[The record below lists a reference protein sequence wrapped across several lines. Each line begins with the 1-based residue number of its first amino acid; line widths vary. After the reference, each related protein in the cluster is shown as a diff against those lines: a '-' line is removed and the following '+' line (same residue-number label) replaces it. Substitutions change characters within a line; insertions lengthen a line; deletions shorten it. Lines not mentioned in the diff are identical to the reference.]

1 MVYVKSLYS
10 SIENS
15 EAFPTS
21 LVWNPWVLVRVSFF
35 TWELLWGRILTL
47 EQLKRRWWRIPYRCY
62 MCKGDEETTNHSLL
76 HYWKQPCYGFL
87 FILLLR
93 IGWVMHFFVREVLL
107 SWNGS
112 CVKKKR
118 MKALRLAPL
127 CFFWIIWKE
136 KNQKT
141 FENIEKGNRVIKCT
155 FMYIFLEWVRLC
167 IDDSSLSTMD
177 FIDWLSSKWGRG
189 SCFLFS
195 LSFFSHWMPLYTP
208 CIPFL
213 AFY

>member
-1 MVYVKSLYS
+1 MQAFFKKLQALLICSCIEDKMVYVKSLYS

-21 LVWNPWVLVRVSFF
+21 LVWNPWVPVRVSFF

-62 MCKGDEETTNHSLL
+62 MCKGDEETANHSLL

-107 SWNGS
+107 MILVSRRRGWRHRDLPP
-112 CVKKKR
+112 CV
-118 MKALRLAPL
+118 
-127 CFFWIIWKE
+127 
-136 KNQKT
+136 
-141 FENIEKGNRVIKCT
+141 
-155 FMYIFLEWVRLC
+155 
-167 IDDSSLSTMD
+167 
-177 FIDWLSSKWGRG
+177 
-189 SCFLFS
+189 
-195 LSFFSHWMPLYTP
+195 SFG
-208 CIPFL
+208 
-213 AFY
+213 